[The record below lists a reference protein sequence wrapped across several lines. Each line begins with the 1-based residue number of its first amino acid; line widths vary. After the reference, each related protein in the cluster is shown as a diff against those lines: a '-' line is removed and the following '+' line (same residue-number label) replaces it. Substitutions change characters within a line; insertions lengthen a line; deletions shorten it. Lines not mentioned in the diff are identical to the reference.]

1 MYSTAVAYLPAVPE
15 LYLLGA
21 LCCVLVIDLFVKD
34 SQRDVTFFLAQLSLL
49 VTLVLTIYFHS
60 DSPRVIFANSFI
72 ADTMAT
78 VLKVFICLISLGVF
92 AYSRGYLIARGLYRG
107 EFFVLALFGVLGM
120 MILVS
125 GHNLLSLYLG
135 LELLSL
141 SLYALVAFDRDSPR
155 ASEAAMK
162 YFVLGALAS
171 GILLYGVSILFG
183 LSGTLDLT
191 GLSEYLRRE
200 GTGNLGAILALAFI
214 VVALAFKLGAV
225 PFHMWV
231 PDVYHGSP
239 TPVTVYIAS
248 ASKIAAFAFV
258 MRLLVEGLG
267 PLHSDWQDMLIVL
280 VVLSLAIGNVVA
292 IAQSNLKRMLAYSTV
307 AHIGFLLLG
316 ILAGTRQ
323 GYSSSMFYTIVYAIT
338 TLGAFGVVILLSR
351 GGFEADRL
359 DDLKGLNER
368 SPWFAFVMLILLF
381 SMAGVPPTVGFFAK
395 FYVLRSVVDVDLWW
409 LAVIAVAFSV
419 IGAFY
424 YLRAVKMMY
433 FDQPVDQHE
442 IQQTSGMRVILSTNG
457 LAVLA
462 LGIYP
467 TALLTLCTQSLM
479 W

>member
-1 MYSTAVAYLPAVPE
+1 MYTSALEYLPAIPE
-15 LYLLGA
+15 IFLLCAICG
-21 LCCVLVIDLFVKD
+21 LLIIDLFLD
-34 SQRDVTFFLAQLSLL
+34 QERRDVTFLLSQLTLL
-49 VTLVLTIYFHS
+49 TTLVLVVYTHG
-60 DSPRVIFANSFI
+60 DAPRVVFADSFV

-78 VLKVFICLISLGVF
+78 VLKAFICLIVLAVF
-92 AYSRGYLIARGLYRG
+92 AYSRRYLIVRGLYRG
-107 EFFVLALFGVLGM
+107 EFYVLGLFGVLGM

-141 SLYALVAFDRDSPR
+141 SLYAMVAFDRDSAR

-171 GILLYGVSILFG
+171 GILLYGVSILYG
-183 LSGTLDLT
+183 LSGTLDLVQ
-191 GLSEYLRRE
+191 LSEFLRRE
-200 GTGNLGAILALAFI
+200 GTGNIGAALALAFV

-248 ASKIAAFAFV
+248 ASKVAGFAFV
-258 MRLLVEGLG
+258 MRFLVDGLG
-267 PLHSDWQDMLIVL
+267 PLHGDWQDMLIVL
-280 VVLSLAIGNVVA
+280 VLLSLAIGNVVA
-292 IAQSNLKRMLAYSTV
+292 IAQTNLKRMLAYSTI
-307 AHIGFLLLG
+307 AHVGFLLLG

-323 GYSSSMFYTIVYAIT
+323 GYSASMFYTIVYAIT

-351 GGFEADRL
+351 AGFEADQL
-359 DDLKGLNER
+359 DDLKGLNDR
-368 SPWFAFVMLILLF
+368 NPWFAFMMLIILF

-395 FYVLRSVVDVDLWW
+395 LYVLRAIIDVDLWW
-409 LAVIAVAFSV
+409 LAAIAVGFSV

-424 YLRAVKMMY
+424 YLRAVKLMY
-433 FDQPVDQHE
+433 FDAPLDDSALE
-442 IQQTSGMRVILSTNG
+442 ETRGMRVVLSTNG
-457 LAVLA
+457 LALLA

-467 TALLTLCTQSLM
+467 SALLTLCTQSLM

>member
-1 MYSTAVAYLPAVPE
+1 M
-15 LYLLGA
+15 
-21 LCCVLVIDLFVKD
+21 
-34 SQRDVTFFLAQLSLL
+34 
-49 VTLVLTIYFHS
+49 
-60 DSPRVIFANSFI
+60 
-72 ADTMAT
+72 
-78 VLKVFICLISLGVF
+78 
-92 AYSRGYLIARGLYRG
+92 
-107 EFFVLALFGVLGM
+107 
-120 MILVS
+120 
-125 GHNLLSLYLG
+125 
-135 LELLSL
+135 
-141 SLYALVAFDRDSPR
+141 VAFDRDSPR

-171 GILLYGVSILFG
+171 GILLYGISILFG

-191 GLSEYLRRE
+191 ALSEYLRRE
-200 GTGNLGAILALAFI
+200 GTGNIGAVLALAFI

-258 MRLLVEGLG
+258 MRLLVEGMG

-292 IAQSNLKRMLAYSTV
+292 IAQSNLKRMLAYSTI

-338 TLGAFGVVILLSR
+338 SLGAFGVVILLSR
-351 GGFEADRL
+351 AGFEADRL

-368 SPWFAFVMLILLF
+368 SPWFAFIMLIIMF

-433 FDQPVDQHE
+433 FDQPLDHNELQE
-442 IQQTSGMRVILSTNG
+442 TSGMRVILSTNG

>member
-1 MYSTAVAYLPAVPE
+1 MYSTALEYLPAIPE
-15 LYLLGA
+15 LFLLSA
-21 LCCVLVIDLFVKD
+21 LCCVLVVDLFLNER
-34 SQRDVTFFLAQLSLL
+34 QRDVTFLLSQLSLL
-49 VTLVLTIYFHS
+49 VTLVLVVVFHS
-60 DSPRVIFANSFI
+60 DSPRVIFANSFV

-78 VLKVFICLISLGVF
+78 VLKAFICLIVLGVF
-92 AYSRGYLIARGLYRG
+92 VYSRRYLIVRGLYRG
-107 EFFVLALFGVLGM
+107 EFFVLGLFGVLGM

-141 SLYALVAFDRDSPR
+141 SLYAMVAFDRDSAR

-171 GILLYGVSILFG
+171 GILLYGISILYG
-183 LSGTLDLT
+183 MSGTLDLI

-200 GTGNLGAILALAFI
+200 GTGNIGAVLALVFI

-225 PFHMWV
+225 PFHMWL

-248 ASKIAAFAFV
+248 ASKIAGFAFV
-258 MRLLVEGLG
+258 MRMLVEGLG
-267 PLHSDWQDMLIVL
+267 PLHNDWQDMLIIL
-280 VVLSLAIGNVVA
+280 VVLSLAIGNLVA
-292 IAQSNLKRMLAYSTV
+292 IAQTNLKRMLAYSTI

-323 GYSSSMFYTIVYAIT
+323 GYSASMFYTIVYAIT
-338 TLGAFGVVILLSR
+338 SLGAFGVVLLLSR
-351 GGFEADRL
+351 VGFEADRL
-359 DDLKGLNER
+359 DDLKGLNDR
-368 SPWFAFVMLILLF
+368 SPWFAFIMLIIMF

-395 FYVLRSVVDVDLWW
+395 FYVLRAVIDVDLWW
-409 LAVIAVAFSV
+409 LAVVAVAFSV

-433 FDQPVDQHE
+433 FDNPLDRSALE
-442 IQQTSGMRVILSTNG
+442 ETSGMRIILSTNG

-467 TALLTLCTQSLM
+467 TALLTLCTRSLM